1 MQILATMGQVMDLNQ
16 WLVIGM
22 FLSFIYLLFRGIPV
36 AYALV
41 GVSLIFIVLGE
52 FLLDPN
58 RKLISQFIE
67 FDSIGLSYKKLFAN
81 GGRFFG
87 STIKNPVLVAL
98 PMFIFMGLMLDQSG
112 LAQRMMKSMQV
123 LFGALRGGLA
133 LSVMLIGIILAAST
147 GVIGASVVL
156 LGVMGIPTML
166 EQRYQYP
173 IAAGTVAASG
183 TLGILIPPSIMLV
196 IMSDQLAISLADL
209 FMGALFPGLLL
220 GGLYIAYI
228 ISYGL
233 LNRTAMPVPENRE
246 PVSIKIIA
254 DVALSIIPP
263 FGLILLV
270 LGSIFFGLAT
280 PTEAS
285 GLGAF
290 GATLLALFS
299 GKLNL
304 GVAKH
309 VMRQTLNTSGYIVGI
324 FITASFFAFVLR
336 RYGGDEIIENLVL
349 GSFDNPYMV
358 VGFILFII
366 FCLGFL
372 LDWIE
377 ITLIIMPL
385 MLPIILSLDLVIN
398 GFGVVGDPSV
408 VWFAIL
414 VAITL
419 QTSFLTP
426 PVGFALFYLK
436 GICPPSM
443 TLMHIYRGVV
453 PFVMLQLVG
462 LAIVFVFPA
471 LTTWLPAVA
480 YGK

>member
-1 MQILATMGQVMDLNQ
+1 
-16 WLVIGM
+16 
-22 FLSFIYLLFRGIPV
+22 
-36 AYALV
+36 
-41 GVSLIFIVLGE
+41 
-52 FLLDPN
+52 
-58 RKLISQFIE
+58 
-67 FDSIGLSYKKLFAN
+67 
-81 GGRFFG
+81 
-87 STIKNPVLVAL
+87 
-98 PMFIFMGLMLDQSG
+98 
-112 LAQRMMKSMQV
+112 
-123 LFGALRGGLA
+123 
-133 LSVMLIGIILAAST
+133 
-147 GVIGASVVL
+147 
-156 LGVMGIPTML
+156 
-166 EQRYQYP
+166 
-173 IAAGTVAASG
+173 
-183 TLGILIPPSIMLV
+183 
-196 IMSDQLAISLADL
+196 
-209 FMGALFPGLLL
+209 
-220 GGLYIAYI
+220 
-228 ISYGL
+228 
-233 LNRTAMPVPENRE
+233 MPVPENRE

-385 MLPIILSLDLVIN
+385 KLPIILPLDLVIN

-443 TLMHIYRGVV
+443 TLMHLSLIH
-453 PFVMLQLVG
+453 
-462 LAIVFVFPA
+462 I
-471 LTTWLPAVA
+471 
-480 YGK
+480 

>member
-1 MQILATMGQVMDLNQ
+1 
-16 WLVIGM
+16 
-22 FLSFIYLLFRGIPV
+22 
-36 AYALV
+36 
-41 GVSLIFIVLGE
+41 
-52 FLLDPN
+52 
-58 RKLISQFIE
+58 
-67 FDSIGLSYKKLFAN
+67 
-81 GGRFFG
+81 
-87 STIKNPVLVAL
+87 
-98 PMFIFMGLMLDQSG
+98 
-112 LAQRMMKSMQV
+112 
-123 LFGALRGGLA
+123 
-133 LSVMLIGIILAAST
+133 
-147 GVIGASVVL
+147 
-156 LGVMGIPTML
+156 
-166 EQRYQYP
+166 
-173 IAAGTVAASG
+173 
-183 TLGILIPPSIMLV
+183 MLV

-358 VGFILFII
+358 VG
-366 FCLGFL
+366 
-372 LDWIE
+372 
-377 ITLIIMPL
+377 
-385 MLPIILSLDLVIN
+385 LSLI
-398 GFGVVGDPSV
+398 
-408 VWFAIL
+408 
-414 VAITL
+414 
-419 QTSFLTP
+419 
-426 PVGFALFYLK
+426 
-436 GICPPSM
+436 
-443 TLMHIYRGVV
+443 HI
-453 PFVMLQLVG
+453 
-462 LAIVFVFPA
+462 
-471 LTTWLPAVA
+471 
-480 YGK
+480 